1 MAKDV
6 KFNIKLAIDGKE
18 QIVTASTN
26 VKRFAEELEIARSK
40 STRVRDEL
48 IKITQV
54 GASFQNVISGM
65 QQLTGVMQSYTEAN
79 AVQVEAETKL
89 AEVMRQ
95 RMDATDSEVESIKK
109 LAGAQQELGVI
120 GDEVQLAG
128 VQQLSTFINQKSS
141 IEALLPAMNNL
152 LAQQKG
158 LSATGQDAVNI
169 GNLMGKAMQGQT
181 AALRRVGITFNAA
194 QEQVLKYGT
203 ESQRA
208 AMLAEVITDNV
219 GNMNA
224 ELAKTDAGKAKQLSN
239 AIGDMKEQVGAL
251 FESIEPAIVAAG
263 ELGMAFMAVGTTI
276 SGIKGIAVGFINLAS
291 SIKMSTIAA
300 AANNAITI
308 ISSGVHKL
316 WASTAI
322 ACRRAAILWAEGSRL
337 AAIQTVALSTAVKGL
352 LISTGV
358 GIAIVG
364 LTYIISK
371 LVESTDDAAD
381 SIKRANEEANKMES
395 TSERVKK
402 VEDAAAEA
410 YTNTASALEINKS
423 KLRSLIDEK
432 NSGKDVSTEEK
443 KIVEQLN
450 DTYGD
455 TMGYF
460 SDVYQWYDALIKNS
474 KAYCDQ
480 MVVEAKTRELAN
492 QIAKAETQRDKIL
505 YANGVGGKKKLYI
518 KTRQRERYVSG
529 SVEAGD
535 GKIIPVYSYRDKE
548 GTSDFDKAQNKV
560 NALTTFIN
568 VAKEK
573 ITTELKRVT
582 GLQMPVRGSRNRPR
596 VNSANTPR
604 VTRTPKKVAPK
615 KIVGGNTDNQLK
627 LIKEVK
633 TYKDLENNV
642 SYYQQQL
649 EKCNITD
656 KERIILLSK
665 GKKAAEDAIQ
675 AFKDVA
681 DSVGIPAELS
691 TLDDFDKKLRD
702 LQNRRQKANSQTLSA
717 IDEEIEKTE
726 AAKRALENKG
736 VAAMRVNEITTQE
749 QLNKKLAYYNELL
762 ERGDAA
768 QRKFAQNGI
777 NELEKLRKKW
787 NDELA
792 ELNLPTSFNTVA
804 DIDTAVSFYTDRQQ
818 REDADHIQQTQ
829 LLINELTKKK
839 RVMQLGIELPNMQ
852 KEVSD
857 INSLT
862 DKERK
867 IKIRSIGFDE
877 LNNKIRDLSKL
888 LNDIDHPVTKNQRKD
903 IEELIGVYEQ
913 WKTQSISATD
923 SVLRGWG
930 DMKDIGGSIEGI
942 TRAIE
947 GNGSAWEKLTSVV
960 DGFIQLYR
968 GISDIIAIIQLI
980 TEASK
985 AQAVAEQSKAIAVGV
1000 SVGAEQL
1007 ASVSNAETSVTA
1019 VAATKANKELTASYM
1034 EVASARF
1041 FAAHADIPFFGFAIG
1056 AGFASA
1062 ATAMVKSIGVTP
1074 FAKGGIVSGPTLA
1087 MVGEYPGAS
1096 KNPEVIA
1103 PLDKL
1108 QSMISPPAEGLFGN
1122 VRFEIDGR
1130 KLYGVLENVARIS
1143 SKSGRRYN
1151 IG

>member
-6 KFNIKLAIDGKE
+6 KFNIKLNIDGKE

-54 GASFQNVISGM
+54 GASFQNVITGM

-89 AEVMRQ
+89 TEVMRQ
-95 RMDATDSEVESIKK
+95 RMGATDSEVESIKK
-109 LAGAQQELGVI
+109 LASAQQELGVI

-152 LAQQKG
+152 LAQQRG

-224 ELAKTDAGKAKQLSN
+224 ELAKTDAGKAKQISN
-239 AIGDMKEQVGAL
+239 AIGDMKEEVGAL

-263 ELGMAFMAVGTTI
+263 ELGMAFMAIGTTF
-276 SGIKGIAVGFINLAS
+276 SGIKGIAVGFVNLAS
-291 SIKMSTIAA
+291 SIKMSTIATV
-300 AANNAITI
+300 ANEAVAK
-308 ISSGVHKL
+308 ISSATHRL

-322 ACRRAAILWAEGSRL
+322 ACRTAAIQWANGSRL
-337 AAIQTVALSTAVKGL
+337 AAVQTVVLSTAIKGL

-358 GIAIVG
+358 GIALVA
-364 LTYIISK
+364 LTYVISK

-381 SIKRANEEANKMES
+381 SIKKANEEAEKMES

-410 YTNTASALEINKS
+410 YTNTSSALEINKS
-423 KLRSLIDEK
+423 KLRNLIEEK
-432 NSGKDVSTEEK
+432 NSGKDVSKEEK

-460 SDVYQWYDALIKNS
+460 SNVYQWYDALIKNS

-480 MVVEAKTRELAN
+480 MVIEAKTRELAN
-492 QIAKAETQRDKIL
+492 QIAKAETQRDKII
-505 YANGVGGKKKLYI
+505 YANGFGGKLKKYSN
-518 KTRQRERYVSG
+518 TRQRERYVSG
-529 SVEAGD
+529 TADAGD
-535 GKIIPVYSYRDKE
+535 GKIIPVYSYRDKKDS
-548 GTSDFDKAQNKV
+548 SDLDKAQKKFDT
-560 NALTTFIN
+560 LTTFIN
-568 VAKEK
+568 GAREK
-573 ITTELKRVT
+573 ISTELKRGT
-582 GLQMPVRGSRNRPR
+582 GLRMPVRGSRNRPR
-596 VNSANTPR
+596 VNRANTPR
-604 VTRTPKKVAPK
+604 VTRTPKKV
-615 KIVGGNTDNQLK
+615 VGGNTDNQLK

-867 IKIRSIGFDE
+867 IKIRAIGFDE

-888 LNDIDHPVTKNQRKD
+888 LNDIDHPVTKKQRKD
-903 IEELIGVYEQ
+903 IENLIGVYEQ

-947 GNGSAWEKLTSVV
+947 GNGSAWEKLTAVV
-960 DGFIQLYR
+960 DGFFQIYR

-1108 QSMISPPAEGLFGN
+1108 KSMMSSPAGGLIGN
-1122 VRFEIDGR
+1122 VEFKLHGR
-1130 KLYGVLENVARIS
+1130 TLYGLLENEARIA

>member
-6 KFNIKLAIDGKE
+6 KFNIKLNIDGKE

-54 GASFQNVISGM
+54 GASFQNVITGM

-109 LAGAQQELGVI
+109 LASAQQELGVI

-224 ELAKTDAGKAKQLSN
+224 ELAKTDAGKAKQISN
-239 AIGDMKEQVGAL
+239 AIGDMKEEVGAL

-263 ELGMAFMAVGTTI
+263 ELGMAFMAIGTTF
-276 SGIKGIAVGFINLAS
+276 SGIKGIAVGFVNLAS

-300 AANNAITI
+300 VANNAITK
-308 ISSGVHKL
+308 ISSATHRL

-322 ACRRAAILWAEGSRL
+322 ACRTAAIQWANGSRL
-337 AAIQTVALSTAVKGL
+337 AAVQTVVLSTAIKGL

-358 GIAIVG
+358 GAAIVG

-381 SIKRANEEANKMES
+381 SIKKANEEAEKMES

-432 NSGKDVSTEEK
+432 NSGKDVSAEEK

-460 SDVYQWYDALIKNS
+460 SNVYQWYDALIKNS

-480 MVVEAKTRELAN
+480 MVIEAKTRELAN
-492 QIAKAETQRDKIL
+492 QIAKAESERDKIT
-505 YANGVGGKKKLYI
+505 YANGFGGKLKKYSP
-518 KTRQRERYVSG
+518 TRQRERYVSG
-529 SVEAGD
+529 SVDAGD
-535 GKIIPVYSYRDKE
+535 GKIIPVYSYRDKKDS
-548 GTSDFDKAQNKV
+548 SDLDKAQKKFDT
-560 NALTTFIN
+560 LTTFIN
-568 VAKEK
+568 GAREK
-573 ITTELKRVT
+573 ISTELKRGT
-582 GLQMPVRGSRNRPR
+582 GLRMPVRGSRNRPR
-596 VNSANTPR
+596 VNRANTPR
-604 VTRTPKKVAPK
+604 VTRTPKKV
-615 KIVGGNTDNQLK
+615 VGGNTDNQLK

-726 AAKRALENKG
+726 AAKRTLENKG

-867 IKIRSIGFDE
+867 IKIRAIGFDE

-888 LNDIDHPVTKNQRKD
+888 LNDIDHPVTKKQRKD
-903 IEELIGVYEQ
+903 IENLIGVYEQ

-947 GNGSAWEKLTSVV
+947 GNGSAWEKLTAVV
-960 DGFIQLYR
+960 DGFFQIYR

-1108 QSMISPPAEGLFGN
+1108 KSMMSSPAGGLIGN
-1122 VRFEIDGR
+1122 VEFKLHGR
-1130 KLYGVLENVARIS
+1130 TLYGLLENEARIA

>member
-6 KFNIKLAIDGKE
+6 KFNIKLNIDGKE

-54 GASFQNVISGM
+54 GASFQNVITGM

-109 LAGAQQELGVI
+109 LASAQQELGVI

-239 AIGDMKEQVGAL
+239 AIGDMKEEVGAL

-263 ELGMAFMAVGTTI
+263 ELGMAFMAVGTTF

-291 SIKMSTIAA
+291 SIKMSTIATV
-300 AANNAITI
+300 ANEAVAK
-308 ISSGVHKL
+308 ISSTTHRL

-322 ACRRAAILWAEGSRL
+322 ACRTAAIQWANGSRL
-337 AAIQTVALSTAVKGL
+337 AAVQTVVLSTAIKGL

-358 GIAIVG
+358 GIALVA
-364 LTYIISK
+364 LTYVISK

-381 SIKRANEEANKMES
+381 SIKKANEEAEKMES

-410 YTNTASALEINKS
+410 YTNTSSALEINKS

-432 NSGKDVSTEEK
+432 KSGKDVSAKEK

-460 SDVYQWYDALIKNS
+460 SNVYQWYDALIKNS

-480 MVVEAKTRELAN
+480 MVIEAKTRELAN
-492 QIAKAETQRDKIL
+492 QIAKAESERDKII
-505 YANGVGGKKKLYI
+505 YANGFGGKLKKYSP
-518 KTRQRERYVSG
+518 TRQRERYVSG
-529 SVEAGD
+529 SVDAGD
-535 GKIIPVYSYRDKE
+535 GKIIPVYSYRDKK
-548 GTSDFDKAQNKV
+548 GTSDLDKAQKKFDT
-560 NALTTFIN
+560 LTTFIN
-568 VAKEK
+568 GAREK
-573 ITTELKRVT
+573 ISTELKRGT
-582 GLQMPVRGSRNRPR
+582 GLRMPVRGSRNRPL
-596 VNSANTPR
+596 VNRANTPR
-604 VTRTPKKVAPK
+604 VTRTPKKV
-615 KIVGGNTDNQLK
+615 VGGNTDNQLK

-681 DSVGIPAELS
+681 DSVGIPAKLS

-726 AAKRALENKG
+726 AARRALENKG

-787 NDELA
+787 NDELS

-852 KEVSD
+852 KEVDD
-857 INSLT
+857 INSLS

-867 IKIRSIGFDE
+867 IKIRAIGFDE

-888 LNDIDHPVTKNQRKD
+888 LNDIDHPVTKKQRKD

-930 DMKDIGGSIEGI
+930 GMKDIGGSIEGI

-947 GNGSAWEKLTSVV
+947 GNGSAWEKLTAVV
-960 DGFIQLYR
+960 DGFFQIYR

-1108 QSMISPPAEGLFGN
+1108 QNMISPPMEGLFGN
-1122 VRFEIDGR
+1122 VEFKLHGR
-1130 KLYGVLENVARIS
+1130 TLYGVLENEARIA

>member
-6 KFNIKLAIDGKE
+6 KFNIKLNIDGKE

-54 GASFQNVISGM
+54 GASFQNVITGM

-89 AEVMRQ
+89 TEVMRQ
-95 RMDATDSEVESIKK
+95 RMGATDSEVESIKK
-109 LAGAQQELGVI
+109 LASAQQELGVI

-152 LAQQKG
+152 LAQQRG

-224 ELAKTDAGKAKQLSN
+224 ELAKTDAGKAKQISN
-239 AIGDMKEQVGAL
+239 AIGDMKEEVGAL

-263 ELGMAFMAVGTTI
+263 ELGMAFMAIGTTF
-276 SGIKGIAVGFINLAS
+276 SGIKGIAVGFVNLAS
-291 SIKMSTIAA
+291 SIKMSTIATV
-300 AANNAITI
+300 ANEAVAK
-308 ISSGVHKL
+308 ISSATHRL

-322 ACRRAAILWAEGSRL
+322 ACRTAAIQWANGSRL
-337 AAIQTVALSTAVKGL
+337 AAVQTVVLSTAIKGL

-358 GIAIVG
+358 GIALVA
-364 LTYIISK
+364 LTYVISK

-381 SIKRANEEANKMES
+381 SIKKANEEAEKMES

-410 YTNTASALEINKS
+410 YTNTSSALEINKS
-423 KLRSLIDEK
+423 KLRNLIEEK
-432 NSGKDVSTEEK
+432 NSGKDVSKEEK

-460 SDVYQWYDALIKNS
+460 SNVYQWYDALIKNS

-480 MVVEAKTRELAN
+480 MVIEAKTRELAN
-492 QIAKAETQRDKIL
+492 QIAKAETQRDKII
-505 YANGVGGKKKLYI
+505 YANGFGGKLKKYSN
-518 KTRQRERYVSG
+518 TRQRERYVSG
-529 SVEAGD
+529 SVDAGD
-535 GKIIPVYSYRDKE
+535 GKIIPVYSYRDKKDS
-548 GTSDFDKAQNKV
+548 SDLDKAQKKFDT
-560 NALTTFIN
+560 LTTFIN
-568 VAKEK
+568 GAREK
-573 ITTELKRVT
+573 ISTELKRGT
-582 GLQMPVRGSRNRPR
+582 GLRMPVRGSRNRPR
-596 VNSANTPR
+596 VNRANTPR
-604 VTRTPKKVAPK
+604 VTRTPKKV
-615 KIVGGNTDNQLK
+615 VGGNTDNQLK

-867 IKIRSIGFDE
+867 IKIRAIGFDE

-888 LNDIDHPVTKNQRKD
+888 LNDIDHPVTKKQRKD
-903 IEELIGVYEQ
+903 IENLIGVYEQ

-947 GNGSAWEKLTSVV
+947 GNGSAWEKLTAVV
-960 DGFIQLYR
+960 DGFFQIYR

-1108 QSMISPPAEGLFGN
+1108 KSMMSSPAGGLIGN
-1122 VRFEIDGR
+1122 VEFKLHGR
-1130 KLYGVLENVARIS
+1130 TLYGLLENEARIA

>member
-6 KFNIKLAIDGKE
+6 EFNIKLNIDGKD

-54 GASFQNVISGM
+54 GASFQNVITGM

-109 LAGAQQELGVI
+109 LASAQQELGVI

-224 ELAKTDAGKAKQLSN
+224 ELAKTDAGKAKQISN
-239 AIGDMKEQVGAL
+239 AIGDMKEEVGAL

-263 ELGMAFMAVGTTI
+263 ELGMAFMAVGTTF

-291 SIKMSTIAA
+291 SIKMSTIATV
-300 AANNAITI
+300 ANEAVAK
-308 ISSGVHKL
+308 ISSATHRL

-322 ACRRAAILWAEGSRL
+322 ACRTAAIQWANGSRL
-337 AAIQTVALSTAVKGL
+337 AAVQTVVLSTAIKGL

-358 GIAIVG
+358 GIALVA
-364 LTYIISK
+364 LTYVISK

-381 SIKRANEEANKMES
+381 SIKKANEEAEKMES

-410 YTNTASALEINKS
+410 YTNTSSALEINKS
-423 KLRSLIDEK
+423 KLRSLIEEK

-460 SDVYQWYDALIKNS
+460 SNVYQWYDALIKNS

-480 MVVEAKTRELAN
+480 MVIEAKTRELAN
-492 QIAKAETQRDKIL
+492 QIAKAETQRDKII
-505 YANGVGGKKKLYI
+505 YANGFGGKLKKYSN
-518 KTRQRERYVSG
+518 TRQRERYVSG
-529 SVEAGD
+529 TVDAGD
-535 GKIIPVYSYRDKE
+535 GKIIPVYSYRDKK
-548 GTSDFDKAQNKV
+548 GTSDYDKAQNKA
-560 NALTTFIN
+560 NSLTTFIN
-568 VAKEK
+568 GAREK
-573 ITTELKRVT
+573 ISTELKRGT
-582 GLQMPVRGSRNRPR
+582 GLRMPVRGSRNRPN
-596 VNSANTPR
+596 VNRANTPR
-604 VTRTPKKVAPK
+604 TTRTPKKV
-615 KIVGGNTDNQLK
+615 VGGNTDNQLK

-665 GKKAAEDAIQ
+665 GKRAAEDAIQ

-702 LQNRRQKANSQTLSA
+702 LQNRRQKANGQTLSA

-736 VAAMRVNEITTQE
+736 VAAMRVSEITTQE
-749 QLNKKLAYYNELL
+749 QLSKKLAYYNELL
-762 ERGDAA
+762 ERGDTA

-792 ELNLPTSFNTVA
+792 ELNLPTSFNTVS

-852 KEVSD
+852 KEVDD

-862 DKERK
+862 DKERR
-867 IKIRSIGFDE
+867 IKIRAIGFDE

-903 IEELIGVYEQ
+903 IENLIGVYEQ

-947 GNGSAWEKLTSVV
+947 GNGSAWEKLTAVV
-960 DGFIQLYR
+960 DGFFQIYR
-968 GISDIIAIIQLI
+968 GISDIISIIQLI

-1108 QSMISPPAEGLFGN
+1108 KNMMSSPAEGLIGN
-1122 VRFEIDGR
+1122 VEFKLHGR
-1130 KLYGVLENVARIS
+1130 TLYGVLENEARIA

>member
-6 KFNIKLAIDGKE
+6 KFNIKLNIDGKD

-54 GASFQNVISGM
+54 GASFQNVITGM

-109 LAGAQQELGVI
+109 LASAQQELGVI

-239 AIGDMKEQVGAL
+239 AIGDMKEEVGAL

-263 ELGMAFMAVGTTI
+263 ELGMAFMAIGTTF

-291 SIKMSTIAA
+291 SIKMSTIATV
-300 AANNAITI
+300 ANEAVAK
-308 ISSGVHKL
+308 ISSTTHRL

-322 ACRRAAILWAEGSRL
+322 ACRTAAIQWANGSRL
-337 AAIQTVALSTAVKGL
+337 AAIQTVVLSTAIKGL

-358 GIAIVG
+358 GIALVA
-364 LTYIISK
+364 LTYVISK

-381 SIKRANEEANKMES
+381 SIKKANEEAEKMES

-410 YTNTASALEINKS
+410 YTNTSSALEINKS
-423 KLRSLIDEK
+423 KLRNLIEEK
-432 NSGKDVSTEEK
+432 NSGKDVSKEEK

-460 SDVYQWYDALIKNS
+460 SNVYQWYDALIKNS

-480 MVVEAKTRELAN
+480 MVIEAKTRELAN
-492 QIAKAETQRDKIL
+492 QIAKAESERDKIT
-505 YANGVGGKKKLYI
+505 YANGFGGKLKKYSP
-518 KTRQRERYVSG
+518 TRQRERYVSG
-529 SVEAGD
+529 SVDAGD
-535 GKIIPVYSYRDKE
+535 GKIIPVYSYRDKKDS
-548 GTSDFDKAQNKV
+548 SDLDKAQKKFDT
-560 NALTTFIN
+560 LTTFIN
-568 VAKEK
+568 GARQK
-573 ITTELKRVT
+573 ITTELKRRT
-582 GLQMPVRGSRNRPR
+582 GLRMPVRGSRNRPR
-596 VNSANTPR
+596 VNRANTPR
-604 VTRTPKKVAPK
+604 VTRTPKKVTPK
-615 KIVGGNTDNQLK
+615 KVVGGNTDNQLK

-702 LQNRRQKANSQTLSA
+702 LQNRRQKANSQVLSA

-736 VAAMRVNEITTQE
+736 VAAMRVSEITTQE

-762 ERGDAA
+762 ERGDTA

-792 ELNLPTSFNTVA
+792 ELNLPTSFNTVS

-852 KEVSD
+852 KEVDD
-857 INSLT
+857 INSLS

-867 IKIRSIGFDE
+867 IKIRAIGFDE

-888 LNDIDHPVTKNQRKD
+888 LNDIDHPVTKKQRKD
-903 IEELIGVYEQ
+903 IENLIGVYEQ

-947 GNGSAWEKLTSVV
+947 GNGSAWEKLTAVV
-960 DGFIQLYR
+960 DGFFQIYR

-1087 MVGEYPGAS
+1087 MVGEYPGAG

-1108 QSMISPPAEGLFGN
+1108 KNMISPPAEGLFGN

-1143 SKSGRRYN
+1143 SKSGKRYN

>member
-54 GASFQNVISGM
+54 GASFQNVITGM

-109 LAGAQQELGVI
+109 LASAQQELGVI

-224 ELAKTDAGKAKQLSN
+224 ELAKTDAGKAKQISN
-239 AIGDMKEQVGAL
+239 AIGDMKEEVGSL

-263 ELGMAFMAVGTTI
+263 ELGMAFMAIGTTF

-291 SIKMSTIAA
+291 SIKMSTIATV
-300 AANNAITI
+300 ANEAVAK
-308 ISSGVHKL
+308 ISSTTHRL

-322 ACRRAAILWAEGSRL
+322 ACRTAAIQWANGSRL
-337 AAIQTVALSTAVKGL
+337 AAVQTVVLSTAIKGL

-358 GIAIVG
+358 GIALVA
-364 LTYIISK
+364 LTYVISK

-381 SIKRANEEANKMES
+381 SIKKANEEAEKMES

-423 KLRSLIDEK
+423 KLRSLIEEK

-460 SDVYQWYDALIKNS
+460 SNVYQWYDALIKNS

-480 MVVEAKTRELAN
+480 MVIEAKTRELAN
-492 QIAKAETQRDKIL
+492 QIAKAESERDKII
-505 YANGVGGKKKLYI
+505 YANGFGGKLKKYSP
-518 KTRQRERYVSG
+518 TRQRERYVSG
-529 SVEAGD
+529 SVDAGD
-535 GKIIPVYSYRDKE
+535 GKIIPVYSYRDKKDS
-548 GTSDFDKAQNKV
+548 SDLDKAQKKFDT
-560 NALTTFIN
+560 LTTFIN
-568 VAKEK
+568 GAREK
-573 ITTELKRVT
+573 ISTELKRGT
-582 GLQMPVRGSRNRPR
+582 GLRMPVRGSRNRPR
-596 VNSANTPR
+596 VNRANTPR
-604 VTRTPKKVAPK
+604 VTRTPKKV
-615 KIVGGNTDNQLK
+615 VGGNTDNQLK

-681 DSVGIPAELS
+681 DSVGIPAKLS

-726 AAKRALENKG
+726 AARRALENKG

-867 IKIRSIGFDE
+867 IKIRAIGFDE

-888 LNDIDHPVTKNQRKD
+888 LNDIDHPVTKKQRKD
-903 IEELIGVYEQ
+903 IENLIGVYEQ

-947 GNGSAWEKLTSVV
+947 GNGSAWEKLTAVV
-960 DGFIQLYR
+960 DGFFQIYR

-1108 QSMISPPAEGLFGN
+1108 QNMISPPMEGLFGN
-1122 VRFEIDGR
+1122 VEFKLHGR
-1130 KLYGVLENVARIS
+1130 TLYGVLENEARIA